1 MNVWSFAFL
10 LSTFIW
16 SIFYSPSLLFIYLG
30 ILGLYTAFNFYYQRS
45 AISTFRRKMQIATWN
60 DAGDPSVFGRIEVD
74 LTNID
79 AFLERFNQANPDNK
93 LTYTVIFARALG
105 QGLST
110 SNKLF
115 GKICFGQFV
124 PQPSVDLSVLVD
136 VQGSNLANIVLEG
149 CNLNSITSLNDQLRT
164 LVREMKTGN
173 NKELNEKMNIMR
185 FVPSF
190 VIQVILRLST
200 WITYDLGLPIPFL
213 KMKKHNYGFGIL
225 TNVVAFNVHD
235 ATAPLVPFL
244 KTVIVALMNT
254 PRMRPVVV
262 DGQVVVRKIMNFNI
276 TYDHRFGDGVDAVKM
291 LRAVSEVFED
301 PDKFL

>member
-1 MNVWSFAFL
+1 
-10 LSTFIW
+10 
-16 SIFYSPSLLFIYLG
+16 
-30 ILGLYTAFNFYYQRS
+30 
-45 AISTFRRKMQIATWN
+45 MQIATWN

-79 AFLERFNQANPDNK
+79 AFLERFNIANPDSK

-105 QGLST
+105 QGLS
-110 SNKLF
+110 SSKKLF

-136 VQGSNLANIVLEG
+136 VQGNNLANVVLEG
-149 CNLNSITSLNDQLRT
+149 CNLNSITSLNEQLRSR
-164 LVREMKTGN
+164 VRDLKTGN
-173 NKELNEKMNIMR
+173 NKELNEKMKLMR

-190 VIQVILRLST
+190 IIQLILIVTT
-200 WITYDLGLPIPFL
+200 WITYDLGIPIPFL
-213 KMKKHNYGFGIL
+213 KMKSNNYGFGIL

-262 DGQVVVRKIMNFNI
+262 DGEIVVRKIMNFNI
-276 TYDHRFGDGVDAVKM
+276 TYDHRFGDGVDAVNM